1 MEQNVIK
8 FQGGNSDLFTRV
20 PVAQIDAKLSVI
32 VPETHNAI
40 LIKDG
45 QMLQTLSSGKYL
57 LCKFIDLKTE
67 VDSAIEILYL
77 SKTAKLK
84 LLWGTAQKLLMFDEA
99 KGINYHLG
107 LSGDFEVQVGDPR
120 KCYLYLV
127 GASADLTAA
136 DLQERLQSNVTGVV
150 ETEVVEYLHE
160 NKVPYSQIS
169 VHKRQMSARVLKN
182 LSHKL
187 LSEYGIAV
195 FSFNIANIIIDEEDL
210 KKLSTAQIENDS
222 AKFCANCGASLKQ
235 GDKFCSQCG
244 NKV

>member
-1 MEQNVIK
+1 MEQNTIT
-8 FQGGNSDLFTRV
+8 FQGSNNDLFTRV
-20 PVAQIDAKLSVI
+20 PVQQIDAKLSLI

-57 LCKFIDLKTE
+57 LAKFFDLKTE
-67 VDSAIEILYL
+67 ADCAIEILYL

-84 LLWGTAQKLLMFDEA
+84 LLWGTAQKLLMFDQIKNE
-99 KGINYHLG
+99 NYHLG

-127 GASADLTAA
+127 GASHDLTAE
-136 DLQERLQSNVTGVV
+136 DLQERLQSNVTNVV
-150 ETEVVEYLHE
+150 ETEVVEYLHQ
-160 NKVPYSQIS
+160 NNVSYSQIS
-169 VHKRQMSARVLKN
+169 VHKRQMSARVLKT

-210 KKLSTAQIENDS
+210 KRLAKGNSVQTE
-222 AKFCANCGASLKQ
+222 AKFCTGCGAKIKTS
-235 GDKFCSQCG
+235 DKFCSQCG
-244 NKV
+244 SKI